1 MRFIADMGISPKVVD
16 ALCKD
21 GHDAIHLWDEGL
33 GQLPD
38 SVILA
43 KAREDGRILLTA
55 DLDFGQLMAGS
66 SETLPSIVPFRLPS
80 MKPARVTERLR
91 VVLADCGSDLA
102 SGLFVTVT
110 ESAVRIRHLPIGR
123 ED

>member
-16 ALCKD
+16 ALRKD
-21 GHDAIHLWDEGL
+21 GHDAVHLWDEGL
-33 GQLPD
+33 GRLPD
-38 SVILA
+38 SAILG
-43 KAREDGRILLTA
+43 KAREDNRILLTA

-66 SETLPSIVPFRLPS
+66 SETLPSIVLFRLPS
-80 MKPARVTERLR
+80 MKPARVTQRLNA
-91 VVLADCGSDLA
+91 VLADCGPDLA

-110 ESAVRIRHLPIGR
+110 ESAIRVRHLPIGR